1 MRVHVTLKTP
11 HTEADIATVVREGGL
26 VDVNMPRARK
36 YGVVSGKL
44 TDAARVVRLRSLP
57 CVEAV
62 EADGKK
68 GATVGL

>member
-1 MRVHVTLKTP
+1 MRIHVTLKAP
-11 HTEADIATVVREGGL
+11 HTEADIAVIIREGGL
-26 VDVNMPRARK
+26 TDVNMSRARK

-44 TDAARVVRLRSLP
+44 TDATRVVRLRSLP